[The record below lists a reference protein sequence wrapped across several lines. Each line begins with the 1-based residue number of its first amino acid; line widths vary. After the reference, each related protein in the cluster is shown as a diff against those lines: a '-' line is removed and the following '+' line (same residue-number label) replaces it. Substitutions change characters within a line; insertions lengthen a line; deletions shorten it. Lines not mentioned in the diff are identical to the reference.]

1 MSLFI
6 SFEGIDGC
14 GKSTHLNLL
23 DEYLQSLGYSVLRPR
38 EPGGTAIG
46 EKIRKI
52 LLEKTEDNMMA
63 ETELLLFLASRAQ
76 ITREIIAPA
85 LHEGKIVI
93 CDRFMDSS
101 VAYQGYGRA
110 LGPERVKLMNRFAT
124 GDIVPDITFL
134 LDVDVEEARSR
145 LDQRDSEMNR
155 LDSETVQFMQTV
167 REGFLAMQKDEPDRI
182 KLVDT
187 SGAKESTQM
196 FIRETIRRYLK

>member
-85 LHEGKIVI
+85 LHEGKVVI

>member
-14 GKSTHLNLL
+14 GKSTHLDLL
-23 DEYLQSLGYSVLRPR
+23 DEYLQGLGYSVLRPR

-52 LLEKTEDNMMA
+52 LLEKTEDNMLA

-85 LHEGKIVI
+85 LHEGKVVI

-145 LDQRDSEMNR
+145 LDQRDSEKNR

-167 REGFLAMQKDEPDRI
+167 REGFLAMQKAEPDRI

-196 FIRETIRRYLK
+196 YIREIIRRYLK